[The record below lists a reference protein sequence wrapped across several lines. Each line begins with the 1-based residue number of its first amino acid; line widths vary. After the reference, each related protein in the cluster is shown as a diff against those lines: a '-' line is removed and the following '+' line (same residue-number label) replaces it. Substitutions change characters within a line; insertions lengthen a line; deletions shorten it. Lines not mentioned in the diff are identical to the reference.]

1 VPFRPDPFSLLS
13 TGHHQIRIVQNVLND
28 TDQATWEKFVDL
40 GGRSAQRLG
49 MARSLGQ
56 IWAALYLS
64 PRPLTLQDL
73 MDCLHI
79 SKGGASMSVRQLAE
93 WNAVSRVWV
102 KGDRRD
108 FYEANPEFTQILRHL
123 LTVFLKPRL
132 ASTSGQLQ
140 DMKNSVGKKE
150 GTSTPEGLFMRE
162 RISKLESVHKKV
174 SKLLPLAEKL
184 L

>member
-1 VPFRPDPFSLLS
+1 LYWTNLRL
-13 TGHHQIRIVQNVLND
+13 IYIVQNVLNN
-28 TDQATWEKFVDL
+28 TSQAREVWEQFVDL

-93 WNAVSRVWV
+93 WNAVRRVWV

-132 ASTSGQLQ
+132 RSTAGQLEA
-140 DMKNSVGKKE
+140 MKNEVSAKKGFSSE
-150 GTSTPEGLFMRE
+150 DALFMRE
-162 RISKLESVHKKV
+162 RISKLESVHKKI